1 MERDRARRYG
11 RAVPTARTVDR
22 ARWTGLR
29 WHRHGLG
36 TAGPVAGAHRD
47 DLLLLGIQDGRRD
60 AARHALATRGIAGP
74 VIGPDEDLVA
84 MWSIRGAPHVHRRA
98 DLGLVRAALTPLDT
112 DDGGP
117 ARTAMLREIADALAA
132 VVTGPTAK
140 GEIST
145 ALTARVP
152 RLATWCARCG
162 ADHVPDGDVRAA
174 AVLAGLVLAPGPDT
188 VLTPGPGTPDGDPG
202 AARAALLAAWFR
214 IDGPASRGTVR
225 DWFGGDA
232 GAVAPLWTDEDDRV
246 VLRLDGGRA
255 ELPEPL
261 LDDLLTAPDAEGV
274 ALVPPH
280 DPYLRRVDRTL
291 LVPDRDRRSQVW
303 RAVSAPGALLVDGEV
318 AGTWRTR
325 RDGTEV
331 ASFGPLPAAV
341 RDAVLAEAV
350 RVTGTDRTRIR
361 D

>member
-1 MERDRARRYG
+1 MA
-11 RAVPTARTVDR
+11 TARTVER

-36 TAGPVAGAHRD
+36 TAGPVTGPHLE

-60 AARHALATRGIAGP
+60 AARHALATRGVPDP

-84 MWSIRGAPHVHRRA
+84 SWSIRGAPHVHRRT
-98 DLGLVRAALTPLDT
+98 DLGVVRSALAPLDT

-117 ARTAMLREIADALAA
+117 SRVAALRAVTEALAA
-132 VVTGPTAK
+132 LVTGPTTK
-140 GEIST
+140 GAAGA
-145 ALTARVP
+145 ALTVRLP
-152 RLATWCARCG
+152 ELATWCARCG
-162 ADHVPDGDVRAA
+162 ADHVPDGDFRIAA
-174 AVLAGLVLAPGPDT
+174 ALAGLVLAPGT
-188 VLTPGPGTPDGDPG
+188 VLVPGPAAPSVEPG
-202 AARAALLAAWFR
+202 AARATLLAAWFR
-214 IDGPASRGTVR
+214 VDGPASRGTVR

-232 GAVAPLWTDEDDRV
+232 GAVAPLWTAPHDRV
-246 VLRLDGGRA
+246 PLRLDGRRVEMPA
-255 ELPEPL
+255 PQ
-261 LDDLLTAPDAEGV
+261 LDDLLAAPDAAGV

-291 LVPDRDRRSQVW
+291 LVPDRERRSRVW

-331 ASFGPLPAAV
+331 APFAPLAAAV
-341 RDAVLAEAV
+341 RDVVLAEAF
-350 RVTGTDRTRIR
+350 RVTGTDRTRIQ